1 MLNYV
6 FYITNFKRIYKFCDV
21 LQCANNMS
29 WFDYVKVGKGA
40 KGNSKF
46 QLANSWERMVLLHV
60 EPTDK

>member
-1 MLNYV
+1 
-6 FYITNFKRIYKFCDV
+6 
-21 LQCANNMS
+21 MS